1 MAETL
6 GSGPAS
12 RPEHPQTT
20 LRKWIDR
27 LDKVG
32 IWTGKLFAWLII
44 PMVGALV
51 YEVVV
56 RYFFEAPTMWA
67 YDMTFML
74 YGTHFMLGAAFTL
87 QKGAHIRT
95 DFFYRLWSQRTQA
108 VVDLSIY
115 LICYFPGV
123 GFFLYVSTGYA
134 LKSWEQS
141 ERIITSPWL
150 PIVYPFKTVIPLTAA
165 LLLVQGVSEVLKCIE
180 AIKRGRWA

>member
-1 MAETL
+1 
-6 GSGPAS
+6 
-12 RPEHPQTT
+12 
-20 LRKWIDR
+20 
-27 LDKVG
+27 
-32 IWTGKLFAWLII
+32 
-44 PMVGALV
+44 MVGALV

-74 YGTHFMLGAAFTL
+74 YGTHFMLGAAFAL

-95 DFFYRLWSQRTQA
+95 DFFYRAWSQRTQA

-123 GFFLYVSTGYA
+123 GFFLYVSTLYA

-180 AIKRGRWA
+180 AIKRGRWHES